1 MNIKT
6 LSVTDVNNYIK
17 RIFDNDFILNNLSVK
32 GEISNLKYHSSG
44 HIYFS
49 LKDEF
54 SKVNCVMF
62 KSDASKNEFRMKEGQ
77 NIIVKARLSSYVK
90 EGNYQLYVREAQDAG
105 IGDLYSQFENLKNK
119 LKDEGLFDEKHKK
132 NLPSYVKNLGVI
144 TSETGAAIK
153 DIINVVHRR
162 NNSIDIFLYPS
173 LVQGESAP
181 ESLIKGLKYFNERA
195 KEKVDVIIIG
205 RGGGSI
211 EELWAF
217 NNEELAKEIFKS
229 KIPVVSA
236 VGHEVDFTICDFVSD
251 VRAATPSAAAEI
263 ISTDKE
269 ELLGEIAYIENKLNS
284 AIENK
289 IYNSRIRIE
298 HLEKVLKLN
307 SPKNYLINKYKEVET
322 LKGLLDRGIS
332 LKINS
337 EKQNL
342 IKLKNVLEA
351 KSPINVLNRGYVI
364 LESDKGK
371 LIKSKEEF
379 TSGEYKINFKDGY
392 KRAEINI
399 IKE

>member
-6 LSVTDVNNYIK
+6 LSVTDINNYIK

-54 SKVNCVMF
+54 SKINCVMF
-62 KSDASKNEFRMKEGQ
+62 KSDASKNDFRMKEGQ

-105 IGDLYSQFENLKNK
+105 IGDLYAQFENLKNK

-132 NLPSYVKNLGVI
+132 NIPSYVKTLGVI

-173 LVQGESAP
+173 LVQGEAAP
-181 ESLIKGLKYFNERA
+181 KSLIEGLKYFNERA
-195 KEKVDVIIIG
+195 KEKIDVIIIG

-217 NNEELAKEIFKS
+217 NNEELAKEIYKS

-269 ELLGEIAYIENKLNS
+269 ELLGKIAYIENKLNS
-284 AIENK
+284 SMENK

-322 LKGLLDRGIS
+322 LKGLLDRSIS

-342 IKLKNVLEA
+342 MKLKNVLEA

-364 LESDKGK
+364 LESDKGEI
-371 LIKSKEEF
+371 IKSKEDF
-379 TSGEYKINFKDGY
+379 SSGEYKINFKDGY